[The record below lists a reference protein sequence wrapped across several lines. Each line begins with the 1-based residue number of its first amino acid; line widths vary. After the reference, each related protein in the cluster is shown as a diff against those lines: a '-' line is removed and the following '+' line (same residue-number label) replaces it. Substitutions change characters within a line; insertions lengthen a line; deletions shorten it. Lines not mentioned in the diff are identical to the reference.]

1 VITLDGLVWCLLVM
15 AALLAAW
22 GVIWSRSAHDGS
34 AEVCVATQNDHGRE
48 QAVSSPQ
55 TIAPLR
61 ILIHRHLVDHPG
73 LTAYE
78 ISRVLG
84 RSMGA
89 VFDALVRMEWDGV
102 AERSTAARHSGD
114 RRPSIRWRAL

>member
-1 VITLDGLVWCLLVM
+1 MITLDGLVWCLLVM
-15 AALLAAW
+15 ATLLASW
-22 GVIWSRSAHDGS
+22 GVIWSLGHDGS
-34 AEVCVATQNDHGRE
+34 ADVCAATQNDHDRE

-55 TIAPLR
+55 TIEPLLR
-61 ILIHRHLVDHPG
+61 ILIHRHLMDHPG

-78 ISRVLG
+78 ISHVLG

-89 VFDALVRMEWDGV
+89 VFDAFVRMESDGQ